1 MLKNRSKLPYF
12 FFNCKN
18 AIKGNNFLRNP
29 AGCLFKQIFVRPW
42 YLSFFLFTILK
53 KGGEVRERKGGNE
66 DLSWHLESRLV
77 SEGHSSTL
85 RRKEKL

>member
-1 MLKNRSKLPYF
+1 MSLQVDLCTALVF
-12 FFNCKN
+12 
-18 AIKGNNFLRNP
+18 IFL
-29 AGCLFKQIFVRPW
+29 
-42 YLSFFLFTILK
+42 LFTILK

-66 DLSWHLESRLV
+66 DLFWHLESRLV